1 METGCIV
8 VREGKRARPSYAVSR
23 LNGIRGSSIIR
34 NTEEAVLTS
43 HKDVSE
49 GIEVDVDYFS
59 ELEVESW

>member
-34 NTEEAVLTS
+34 NTEDAVPNS

-49 GIEVDVDYFS
+49 GIEVDVDYF